1 VGGKNLPSQ
10 GARLSSTD
18 FSTFC
23 FYMFLYRSARGT
35 LLACGAMMT
44 DLIRSKGQAKPRR
57 LTRLLVVY
65 LACLG
70 LPNAVFAQSR
80 IKDLVQVEGVR
91 DNQLIGYGIVVGL
104 AGTGDG
110 LRNSPFTRQSIEAML
125 ERMGVNTRE
134 QNLQTKNVAAVMVT
148 ASLPPFSTQGS
159 RIDVSV
165 SAFGDAKSLEG
176 GTLLVTPLMG
186 ADSQVYAVAQGQLT
200 VGGFAAT
207 GNSGTSV
214 SRGVSTNGR
223 IANGAVIERE
233 LAFDLAGQTELRL
246 ALRNPDFTTARRI
259 ASAINTNLGVA
270 AAGAENSATVVL
282 SKPIGYPGDMVSL
295 IGRIERLSVT
305 PDQIAK
311 IVVDEASGIVVMGDN
326 VRVSTV
332 AIAQGNLT
340 VSVQETPGVSQP
352 APFSEGETV
361 VVPRSNVA
369 VDEDQGDLTVV
380 KGGVPLH
387 DLVEGLN
394 ALGVNPRD
402 LIQILQALKASGAL
416 QATIE
421 VM

>member
-1 VGGKNLPSQ
+1 MKHKRP
-10 GARLSSTD
+10 
-18 FSTFC
+18 STF
-23 FYMFLYRSARGT
+23 LPAT
-35 LLACGAMMT
+35 LL
-44 DLIRSKGQAKPRR
+44 
-57 LTRLLVVY
+57 LLSVFASVLMVPT
-65 LACLG
+65 LAS
-70 LPNAVFAQSR
+70 AQSR

-125 ERMGVNTRE
+125 ERMGINTRE
-134 QNLQTKNVAAVMVT
+134 QNLQTKNVAAVIVT
-148 ASLPPFSTQGS
+148 ASLPAFGTQGS
-159 RIDVSV
+159 RIDISV
-165 SAFGDAKSLEG
+165 SAFGDAKSLAG

-186 ADSQVYAVAQGQLT
+186 ADGQVYAVAQGQLT
-200 VGGFAAT
+200 VGGFSAT
-207 GNSGTSV
+207 GNSGSSV

-223 IANGAVIERE
+223 IANGALIERE
-233 LAFDLAGQTELRL
+233 LRFNLAGQTELRL

-259 ASAINTNLGVA
+259 ANAINTNLGVPA
-270 AAGAENSATVVL
+270 AAVENPSTIVL
-282 SKPIGYPGDMVSL
+282 SKPIGYPGDMVNL
-295 IGRIERLSVT
+295 ISRIERLGVT
-305 PDQIAK
+305 PDQVAK

-340 VSVQETPGVSQP
+340 VSVQETSLVSQP
-352 APFSEGETV
+352 GAFSSGETTTI
-361 VVPRSNVA
+361 PRSNVSVA
-369 VDEDQGDLTVV
+369 EDQGDLTLVR
-380 KGGVPLH
+380 GGVPLR

-416 QATIE
+416 QADIE

>member
-1 VGGKNLPSQ
+1 MPSLLRNSRTDN
-10 GARLSSTD
+10 RLIHCIQTLILD
-18 FSTFC
+18 PTHGTF
-23 FYMFLYRSARGT
+23 
-35 LLACGAMMT
+35 LACACAMKKK
-44 DLIRSKGQAKPRR
+44 LRFPFACPA
-57 LTRLLVVY
+57 LLMMLAIMSVVFT
-65 LACLG
+65 
-70 LPNAVFAQSR
+70 PSVSIAQSR

-148 ASLPPFSTQGS
+148 ASLPAFGTQGS
-159 RIDVSV
+159 RIDISV
-165 SAFGDAKSLEG
+165 SAFGDAKSLAG

-186 ADSQVYAVAQGQLT
+186 ADGQVYAVAQGQLT
-200 VGGFAAT
+200 VGGFTAT
-207 GNSGTSV
+207 GNSGSSV

-223 IANGAVIERE
+223 VANGALIERE
-233 LAFDLAGQTELRL
+233 LRFNLAGQTELRL
-246 ALRNPDFTTARRI
+246 A
-259 ASAINTNLGVA
+259 
-270 AAGAENSATVVL
+270 ATVENPSTIVL
-282 SKPIGYPGDMVSL
+282 SKPIGYPGDMVNL
-295 IGRIERLSVT
+295 ISRIERLPVT
-305 PDQIAK
+305 PDAVAK

-340 VSVQETPGVSQP
+340 VSVQETPVVSQP
-352 APFSEGETV
+352 NAFSNGETTT
-361 VVPRSNVA
+361 VPRSSVTIE
-369 VDEDQGDLTVV
+369 EDQGDLTVV
-380 KGGVPLH
+380 RGGVPLR

-416 QATIE
+416 QADIE

>member
-1 VGGKNLPSQ
+1 MMNALPLTRFWL
-10 GARLSSTD
+10 RLSI
-18 FSTFC
+18 
-23 FYMFLYRSARGT
+23 FLMVVAS
-35 LLACGAMMT
+35 LLT
-44 DLIRSKGQAKPRR
+44 PQSGQ
-57 LTRLLVVY
+57 
-65 LACLG
+65 
-70 LPNAVFAQSR
+70 AQSR
-80 IKDLVQVEGVR
+80 IKDLVAIEGVR

-125 ERMGVNTRE
+125 ERMGVNTRD

-148 ASLPPFSTQGS
+148 ASLPAFATQGS
-159 RIDVSV
+159 RIDISV

-176 GTLLVTPLMG
+176 GTLLVTPLIG
-186 ADSQVYAVAQGQLT
+186 ADGQVYAVAQGQLT
-200 VGGFAAT
+200 VGGFTAT
-207 GNSGTSV
+207 GASGSSV

-223 IANGAVIERE
+223 ISNGALIERE
-233 LAFDLAGQTELRL
+233 VRFNLAGQTELRM

-259 ASAINTNLGVA
+259 ASAINTNLGVPA
-270 AAGAENSATVVL
+270 AAVENPSTIVL

-295 IGRIERLSVT
+295 IGRVERLPVT
-305 PDQIAK
+305 PDQVAK

-340 VSVQETPGVSQP
+340 VSVQETPMVSQP
-352 APFSEGETV
+352 APFSNGETT
-361 VVPRSNVA
+361 VVPRSNVD
-369 VDEDQGDLTVV
+369 VEEDRGDLTLVR
-380 KGGVPLH
+380 GGVPLR

-416 QATIE
+416 QADIE